1 MARQVTV
8 FVKLGGSFIT
18 DKTVA
23 DSLNGTRIATAARAI
38 RKAMDSAERRGRPIR
53 LVLGHGAGSYGHIL
67 AKKYGAVAGVH
78 PKHGWEGLHK
88 IRESMTRMNA
98 LFLKH
103 CNRGGLFPVTVSPF
117 AVAQAAD
124 GAVRRFD
131 IQRIQSLLEQGQVP
145 AIHGDVVLDSKC
157 GFTIASTEA
166 LLEVVSRRIH
176 FDRVVMVSD
185 TDGVL
190 GHDGA
195 TIHSICRGDIP
206 ALINAIR
213 GSHAPD
219 VTGGMRKKVERL
231 FALLSG
237 GRAGS
242 ARILRCATNGKNL
255 CQAVL
260 GTGGGGT
267 FFNAA

>member
-1 MARQVTV
+1 MKRVNV

-23 DSLNGTRIATAARAI
+23 DSLNGARIAAAARAI
-38 RKAMDSAERRGRPIR
+38 RKAMDASARKGRPIR

-78 PKHGWEGLHK
+78 PKHGWEGLYN
-88 IRESMTRMNA
+88 IRESMTRMNL

-103 CNRGGLFPVTVSPF
+103 CGRGGLYPVTVSPF
-117 AVAQAAD
+117 AVAEATD
-124 GAVRRFD
+124 GAVRRLD
-131 IQRIQSLLEQGQVP
+131 INSIQSLLEQGQVP
-145 AIHGDVVLDSKC
+145 VLHGDVILDTRR

-166 LLEVVSRRIH
+166 LLEALSRRIR
-176 FDRVVMVSD
+176 FDRIVMVSD

-190 GHDGA
+190 DRDGA
-195 TIHSICRGDIP
+195 AIPRLRRGGFKRL
-206 ALINAIR
+206 AGVLG
-213 GSHAPD
+213 GSGSPD
-219 VTGGMRKKVERL
+219 VTGGMRKKVEKL
-231 FALLSG
+231 FALLRG

-242 ARILRCATNGKNL
+242 ARILRCAQDAENL
-255 CQAVL
+255 YAAVL

-267 FFNAA
+267 LLEP